1 MKKILWT
8 GLLTGIAMLFVNIA
22 INPLFNIIFP
32 SLKDAYMNEF
42 FRPWD
47 DPIMML
53 FFAYPILLGFPL
65 AFIWE
70 KTKKQFGNCKTQNA
84 LIFTLIF
91 ITTIS
96 LPTFFINY
104 SSFNL
109 PFTMILS
116 WTLMSVING
125 LSAGLVLTSLNKN

>member
-1 MKKILWT
+1 MKKILLP
-8 GLLTGIAMLFVNIA
+8 GLLAGVAMLL
-22 INPLFNIIFP
+22 INFALSPIFYAIFP
-32 SLKDAYMNEF
+32 GLKEAYMTPL

-47 DPIMML
+47 DPVMML

-65 AFIWE
+65 AFIWN
-70 KTKKQFGNCKTQNA
+70 KTKNLFSKSILKNA

-91 ITTIS
+91 AGVFA
-96 LPTFFINY
+96 LPTFLINY

-116 WTLMSVING
+116 WTLMSIANG
-125 LSAGLVLTSLNKN
+125 LTAGLVLTSVNKN